1 VATLFFS
8 YAHADEDLR
17 DQLETHLSGLRR
29 QGIISSWH
37 DRRIIAGTDIGH
49 AIDSH
54 IDTADIVLLLVS
66 PNFIAS
72 DYCYEREMERALERQ
87 HRKSTARVRR
97 ASSRSSSGHQHP
109 QPTAGHRIGH
119 EKVPL
124 LHQLAD
130 LISLRTPRA
139 FGRKPNALPTLCN

>member
-37 DRRIIAGTDIGH
+37 DRRIIAGTEIGH

-72 DYCYEREMERALERQ
+72 DYCYEREMGRAL
-87 HRKSTARVRR
+87 ARE
-97 ASSRSSSGHQHP
+97 AP
-109 QPTAGHRIGH
+109 QG
-119 EKVPL
+119 
-124 LHQLAD
+124 
-130 LISLRTPRA
+130 
-139 FGRKPNALPTLCN
+139 